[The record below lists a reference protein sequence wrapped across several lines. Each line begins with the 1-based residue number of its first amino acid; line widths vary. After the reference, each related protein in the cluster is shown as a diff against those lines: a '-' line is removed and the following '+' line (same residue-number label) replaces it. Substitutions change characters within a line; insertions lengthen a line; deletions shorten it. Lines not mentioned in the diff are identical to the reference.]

1 MYILY
6 NAFLFM
12 VDIFIWLL
20 FLVDATISEPSD
32 ADAFVDKGLPV
43 AYAITST
50 LKVR

>member
-1 MYILY
+1 
-6 NAFLFM
+6 M

-20 FLVDATISEPSD
+20 LWLDATISEPSD
-32 ADAFVDKGLPV
+32 ADAFVDSGLPV